1 MELTDKNYNDIVL
14 KEEKPIFID
23 FYSPM
28 CGPCQELKSFINNKL
43 EEYAKEN
50 EVLVLKCDISKNPK
64 INEKFKIQSVPF
76 TIVVTKDKKFK
87 DPEIG
92 LREPEYYFK
101 IIDKYSGKKKK
112 GFFSKIFG

>member
-14 KEEKPIFID
+14 NEERAIFID

-28 CGPCQELKSFINNKL
+28 CGPCQDLKAFISNKL
-43 EEYAKEN
+43 EKYAN
-50 EVLVLKCDISKNPK
+50 DNNVLILTCNVSKNPK

-101 IIDKYSGKKKK
+101 LIDKYSGKKKK
-112 GFFSKIFG
+112 GLLSNLFK